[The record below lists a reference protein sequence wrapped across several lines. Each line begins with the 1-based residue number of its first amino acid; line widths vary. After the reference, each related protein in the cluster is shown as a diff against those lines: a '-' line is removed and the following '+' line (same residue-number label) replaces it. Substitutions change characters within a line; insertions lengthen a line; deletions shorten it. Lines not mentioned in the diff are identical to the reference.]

1 MIRIIAIGLVLGLL
15 TADTMAAPGDDLHR
29 LFDDYWDHEMEINP
43 FSATSSG
50 INLYN
55 DRVPDVSPAAQTRA
69 LEARQRFSMRLND
82 IDLSSV
88 NANDRLSAE
97 ILAFIL
103 EHDIALAQFEQWRIP
118 FLSDAGFHSNFGYVV
133 GSTPFNN
140 EEDYRNYLM
149 RLAAFPGYL
158 DQNIENM
165 RAGLASGFTQPKE
178 ILANILPSFEAQV
191 TDTAENHPFYRPF
204 KSIPD
209 TIAPDVRN
217 DLELGAKSVLDDQVI
232 PTYARLL
239 SFMRDEYLPGAR
251 ETLGATEL
259 PNGPEYYAALVR
271 YFTTLDDANAG
282 AIHQRGLDEV
292 DRIRNEMDAVIV
304 ETDFD
309 GSFEEFLNFLRSDP
323 QFYAKTPQEI
333 LMRAAWISKKIDGRL
348 PGFFGKLPRQP
359 YSVEPV
365 PMEIAA
371 NYTGGRY
378 VSSPPGG
385 SRGGQYW
392 VNTYALHTRPLYQ
405 LAALSLHEGVP
416 GHHFQG
422 ALAYEVEN
430 APAFRMQFYPHA
442 FGEGWGLYSEKL
454 GVEMGIYDTPY
465 DHFGRLSYEMWRACR
480 LVVDTGLHGM
490 GWTRRQAVDYLATNT
505 ALSLH
510 SIGTEV
516 DRYIAWPA
524 QALAYKMGELTIW
537 DLRAKSER
545 ELGRAFDIREFHDS
559 VLTKGGLPL
568 QILRSQIDAYIAAR
582 Q

>member
-1 MIRIIAIGLVLGLL
+1 MIRVIAIGLVLSLL

-29 LFDDYWDHEMEINP
+29 LFENYWDHEMEINP

-50 INLYN
+50 INQYN
-55 DRVPDVSPAAQTRA
+55 DRVPDVSPAAKTRA
-69 LEARQRFSMRLND
+69 LEARQRFRMRLND
-82 IDLSSV
+82 IDMSSV

-103 EHDIALAQFEQWRIP
+103 EHDIALAEFEQWRIP

-140 EEDYRNYLM
+140 EEDYRNYLT

-178 ILANILPSFEAQV
+178 ILGNILPSFEAQV
-191 TDTAENHPFYRPF
+191 TDTAEDHPFYRPF
-204 KSIPD
+204 ESIPD

-217 DLELGAKSVLDDQVI
+217 DLEFGAKSILDDQVI

-271 YFTTLDDANAG
+271 YFTTLDDASAG

-292 DRIRNEMDAVIV
+292 DRIRNEMDAVIA

-309 GSFEEFLNFLRSDP
+309 GSFEEFLNFLRTDP

-359 YSVEPV
+359 YS
-365 PMEIAA
+365 
-371 NYTGGRY
+371 
-378 VSSPPGG
+378 
-385 SRGGQYW
+385 
-392 VNTYALHTRPLYQ
+392 
-405 LAALSLHEGVP
+405 
-416 GHHFQG
+416 
-422 ALAYEVEN
+422 
-430 APAFRMQFYPHA
+430 
-442 FGEGWGLYSEKL
+442 
-454 GVEMGIYDTPY
+454 
-465 DHFGRLSYEMWRACR
+465 
-480 LVVDTGLHGM
+480 
-490 GWTRRQAVDYLATNT
+490 
-505 ALSLH
+505 
-510 SIGTEV
+510 
-516 DRYIAWPA
+516 
-524 QALAYKMGELTIW
+524 
-537 DLRAKSER
+537 
-545 ELGRAFDIREFHDS
+545 
-559 VLTKGGLPL
+559 
-568 QILRSQIDAYIAAR
+568 
-582 Q
+582 